1 MSNQYG
7 FDFLRSEHLLNE
19 DDTNDDALPTVS
31 VSQETGD
38 EDGPASAAAEVDF
51 ERAQNKPDLEK
62 QYDILAFLQAHR
74 GSGSCLAPSVIYK
87 ATGIDLDINPSVAA
101 MLQRNPKIRVEMV
114 PDPENPALLVP
125 TYAYQA
131 KYSNVRDFASLLAQ
145 INRMSNGIPVR
156 DLVDSYSGVE
166 SDIQELITA
175 GEVIA
180 IANTEDK
187 DRILFPRG
195 EDFLVELDGI
205 VSVAPTVVPDGS
217 AADAPVYFVE
227 VDVDP
232 RTQIRRGEAIQVGGQ
247 WFRVS
252 SAVREGVP
260 LSEQPGRAQAPLS
273 VVSLTELSKRNEVEG
288 YVRSFNS
295 KLIPLDRPLSS
306 AAQENIRKSKKA
318 RELLSKAIHGTGT
331 PSGSAG
337 GGGGAPTSSG
347 AGSAGGGGHRLL
359 SSGVTQQLLGNLA
372 HSANP
377 TTLLAAANQSSLS
390 SNRMK
395 RKAPSFSVASTSSS
409 SGAAAGAASASSQAK
424 LLAAAASDPSLYLY
438 RHARRHGT
446 TTDVRQMYLETR
458 DLVPDADADLH
469 TLLLQHRLIDP
480 GEPLRRPRL
489 ASSKFAEGDGK
500 PKKRRYYERK
510 NQRMT
515 NTHLEGTE
523 IGALLALAT
532 EKQKQGQS
540 VGDGGM

>member
-19 DDTNDDALPTVS
+19 DDENDDELPTVT

-38 EDGPASAAAEVDF
+38 EDGPSASAEVDF

-87 ATGIDLDINPSVAA
+87 ATGIDLDINPTVAS
-101 MLQRNPKIRVEMV
+101 MLERNPKIRVEMV
-114 PDPENPALLVP
+114 PDPENPALSVP

-166 SDIQELITA
+166 KDIQELITA

-205 VSVAPTVVPDGS
+205 VSVAPAVVPDGS
-217 AADAPVYFVE
+217 SPADAPVYYVE

-260 LSEQPGRAQAPLS
+260 LAEQPGRAQAPLS
-273 VVSLTELSKRNEVEG
+273 VVSLSDLSKRNEVEG
-288 YVRSFNS
+288 YVRNFSS
-295 KLIPLDRPLSS
+295 KLIPLDGPLSA
-306 AAQENIRKSKKA
+306 AAQENIRKSKRA
-318 RELLSKAIHGTGT
+318 RELLSKAIHGTSA

-337 GGGGAPTSSG
+337 AAGGGGS
-347 AGSAGGGGHRLL
+347 AGGGGGGHRLL

-377 TTLLAAANQSSLS
+377 TSLLAAANQSTLS

-409 SGAAAGAASASSQAK
+409 SGVAATASASASSQAK

-438 RHARRHGT
+438 RHTRRHGT

-469 TLLLQHRLIDP
+469 ALLLQHRLIEP

-489 ASSKFAEGDGK
+489 ASNKFADGDGK